1 MLHAGKNPKSMYAP
15 GRKAFSPPEDFQVTM
30 PWAKVGAWYVGPKA
44 ENEEI
49 YKEMVIKA
57 MDAHLD
63 FRKNY
68 FPSDPPYITP
78 EIKDSLA
85 YKTEIENMRREL
97 ATMRGEMKKSVPYF
111 TPRYKG
117 HVIWDASMP
126 AQLGYL
132 TAFMYHQ
139 NNAIEEAGNVTTTYE
154 VEAGKDLCGMVGFNK
169 ELGRGHLTAGGTVA
183 NCEAM
188 WCARNVKFLPFAMQ
202 DAVKEVP
209 ELVGAQGMSID
220 LPGGGTK
227 KLVEATTWDLLNL
240 NTDVIVEMPDKIANT
255 INQGKSSTS
264 DQMTYMEV
272 MRLSKKYKIEA
283 KGVLKFC
290 KKHDIQAENS
300 PVCIMPTTAHISLFK
315 GTNLTGMGLGE
326 DETILIACDKN
337 SRMKTDDLEAKLESL
352 RTAGT
357 AVVAV
362 CAVMGTTEESAID
375 DLDEILNIRDRMRK
389 KEPPLDFLV
398 HCDGAWG
405 GYFCTMIRE
414 PQVQSQRQATADEG
428 FVPELPLSLFVQK
441 QLNRMKDVDTI
452 TLDPHKSGFCTY
464 PAGAIAY
471 RKARINDVVSSMV
484 EADTPYYYGS
494 VNLGNWGIEGSKPGN
509 SAAAVYLANK
519 VIGLHKLGHGRI
531 LAECTFTS
539 KLMYCL
545 WTTIAQD
552 QDPFIVVT
560 TKPLKSEIVPEDAV
574 QFIRDN
580 IMGKSNEEIEE
591 NAKAMDF
598 LQEVGP
604 DTLMPNFAVNFR
616 TSEGLNESLYLCNRL
631 NDAVFKLNVHA
642 TDQISARRWPMLVTA
657 SYFAHHPGSGAL
669 KNLKK
674 RLGLSHVGRKES
686 LRYIICCAMDPF
698 ATSMNFI
705 EDFGNIMRNAI
716 LCSIGTV
723 LDEPDYHNFVTSG
736 QADEDNNVVLYYA
749 GGMEPKC
756 HQYSIF
762 AKFRVTYGADVR
774 EIRNKAVERDGPL
787 VFRTTDDKLT
797 LHDLLLKNFEDGK
810 DGLNFKVDCYNG
822 LPTESLQPIKKGV
835 PVQVVDVAR
844 YRRFDLTDIRKYDE
858 SQFFLYGDRSNRAF
872 LANMPVKGDNL
883 DFYQFVELASVPEH
897 IDEVLLLNGVEM
909 SLFHIDPQSEGI
921 LEPGEPVVGLVEQGS
936 EYIADFIGHDG
947 VEYKTIVKI
956 WKDYWHT
963 DPGLFK

>member
-15 GRKAFSPPEDFQVTM
+15 GRRAFSPREDSQVAM

-49 YKEMVIKA
+49 YKEMVLKA

-68 FPSDPPYITP
+68 FPSDPAYVTP
-78 EIKDSLA
+78 EIKDSDA
-85 YKTEIENMRREL
+85 YKKEIENMRTEL
-97 ATMRGEMKKSVPYF
+97 ATMREEMKKSVPYF

-117 HVIWDASMP
+117 HVIWDPSMP

-139 NNAIEEAGNVTTTYE
+139 NNAIEEAGNITTTYE
-154 VEAGKDLCGMVGFNK
+154 VEAGKDLCRMVGFDYR
-169 ELGRGHLTAGGTVA
+169 GRGHLTAGGTVA

-202 DAVKEVP
+202 DAVNE
-209 ELVGAQGMSID
+209 EDNLQGAKDMSID

-240 NTDVIVEMPDKIANT
+240 NTDVIVEMPDKIADT

-272 MRLSKKYKIEA
+272 MKLSKKYKIEA

-290 KKHDIQAENS
+290 EDHGIKGDTF

-315 GTNLTGMGLGE
+315 GTNLSGMGLGE
-326 DETILIACDKN
+326 DRTILIPCDEN
-337 SRMKTDDLEAKLESL
+337 SRMKTKDLEDKLESL
-352 RTAGT
+352 RTAGI

-375 DLDEILNIRDRMRK
+375 DVDEILKIRHRMRK
-389 KEPPLDFLV
+389 KNRALDFLV
-398 HCDGAWG
+398 HCDAAWG

-414 PQVQSQRQATADEG
+414 PPAQIQRQATADEG
-428 FVPELPLSLFVQK
+428 FVPELPLSSFVQT
-441 QLNRMKDVDTI
+441 QLKRMKDVDTI

-471 RKARINDVVSSMV
+471 RKARINEVVSSMV

-519 VIGLHKLGHGRI
+519 VIGLHKFGHGRI

-545 WTTIAQD
+545 WTTIAQE

-560 TKPLKSEIVPEDAV
+560 TKPLKSKIIPENPV

-580 IMGKSNEEIEE
+580 IMGKSNEEIEK

-616 TSEGLNESLYLCNRL
+616 TSEGLNKSLDLCNQL
-631 NDAVFKLNVHA
+631 NKAVFKLNVHA
-642 TDQISARRWPMLVTA
+642 KDQISARRWPMLVT
-657 SYFAHHPGSGAL
+657 SSCFADHPGSDAL
-669 KNLKK
+669 NKLKT
-674 RLGLSHVGRKES
+674 RLGVGK
-686 LRYIICCAMDPF
+686 IIA
-698 ATSMNFI
+698 
-705 EDFGNIMRNAI
+705 
-716 LCSIGTV
+716 
-723 LDEPDYHNFVTSG
+723 
-736 QADEDNNVVLYYA
+736 
-749 GGMEPKC
+749 K
-756 HQYSIF
+756 IF
-762 AKFRVTYGADVR
+762 Y
-774 EIRNKAVERDGPL
+774 
-787 VFRTTDDKLT
+787 
-797 LHDLLLKNFEDGK
+797 
-810 DGLNFKVDCYNG
+810 
-822 LPTESLQPIKKGV
+822 
-835 PVQVVDVAR
+835 
-844 YRRFDLTDIRKYDE
+844 
-858 SQFFLYGDRSNRAF
+858 
-872 LANMPVKGDNL
+872 
-883 DFYQFVELASVPEH
+883 
-897 IDEVLLLNGVEM
+897 
-909 SLFHIDPQSEGI
+909 
-921 LEPGEPVVGLVEQGS
+921 
-936 EYIADFIGHDG
+936 
-947 VEYKTIVKI
+947 
-956 WKDYWHT
+956 
-963 DPGLFK
+963 

>member
-15 GRKAFSPPEDFQVTM
+15 RRKAFSPREDFTM
-30 PWAKVGAWYVGPKA
+30 PWAKVGAWFVGPKA

-49 YKEMVIKA
+49 YKEMVLEA
-57 MDAHLD
+57 VDAHLD
-63 FRKNY
+63 YRKNY
-68 FPSDPPYITP
+68 FPSDPAYVTP

-85 YKTEIENMRREL
+85 YKTEIENTRSEL
-97 ATMRGEMKKSVPYF
+97 AAMREEMKKSVPYF

-117 HVIWDASMP
+117 HVVWDPSMP
-126 AQLGYL
+126 AQLGFL

-139 NNAIEEAGNVTTTYE
+139 NNAIEEAGNITTTYE
-154 VEAGKDLCGMVGFNK
+154 VEVGKELCGMVGFHK

-188 WCARNVKFLPFAMQ
+188 WCARNVKFLPLAMQ
-202 DAVKEVP
+202 DAVKKVP
-209 ELVGAQGMSID
+209 ELAGAQGMSID

-227 KLVEATTWDLLNL
+227 KLVEANTWDLLNL
-240 NTDVIVEMPDKIANT
+240 NTDVIVEMPDKIAYT
-255 INQGKSSTS
+255 INQGNSSTS
-264 DQMTYMEV
+264 DQLTYMDV
-272 MRLSKKYKIEA
+272 MRLSKEYKIEA
-283 KGVLKFC
+283 MGVLKFC
-290 KKHDIQAENS
+290 AEHNIQPENS
-300 PVCIMPTTAHISLFK
+300 PVCVMPTTAHISLYK
-315 GTNLTGMGLGE
+315 GNNLTGMGLGE
-326 DETILIACDKN
+326 RETILIPCDEN

-352 RTAGT
+352 RTAQI
-357 AVVAV
+357 AVVVV

-414 PQVQSQRQATADEG
+414 PPEQIQRQAIADEG
-428 FVPELPLSLFVQK
+428 FVPELPLSLFVQR
-441 QLNRMKDVDTI
+441 QLKRMKDSDTI
-452 TLDPHKSGFCTY
+452 TLDPHKSGFCSY
-464 PAGAIAY
+464 PAGAIVY
-471 RKARINDVVSSMV
+471 RTARINDVLSSMV

-509 SAAAVYLANK
+509 SAAAVYLASK
-519 VIGLHKLGHGRI
+519 VIGLHKAGHGRI

-545 WTTIAQD
+545 WTTLAQD
-552 QDPFIVVT
+552 GDPFIVVT
-560 TKPLKSEIVPEDAV
+560 TKPLKSTIVPDDPV

-591 NAKAMDF
+591 NTKAMAF

-604 DTLMPNFAVNFR
+604 DTLMPNFAVNFKHPNG
-616 TSEGLNESLYLCNRL
+616 SLNNKVKLCSQL
-631 NDAVFKLNVHA
+631 NDALFKLNVHA
-642 TDQISARRWPMLVTA
+642 TNQISARRWPMLVTA
-657 SYFAHHPGSGAL
+657 SYFAHHTGSHAL
-669 KNLKK
+669 QNLKE
-674 RLGLSHVGRKES
+674 RLGLPPSGKES

-698 ATSMNFI
+698 ATSMDFI
-705 EDFGNIMRNAI
+705 EDFGSIIRNAI
-716 LCSIGTV
+716 LCSIGT
-723 LDEPDYHNFVTSG
+723 LFDEPDYHNFVTSG
-736 QADEDNNVVLYYA
+736 QADEGNNVVLYYA
-749 GGMEPKC
+749 GGMEPRS
-756 HQYSIF
+756 HQYSIL
-762 AKFRVTYGADVR
+762 AKFRVEYGADVR
-774 EIRNKAVERDGPL
+774 KIRNKAAKTTDGPL
-787 VFRTTDDKLT
+787 VFRTTGDKLT

-810 DGLNFKVDCYNG
+810 DGLKFKVDCYNG
-822 LPTESLQPIKKGV
+822 LPTETSQPIMKGV
-835 PVQVVDVAR
+835 PVQVVDVAQ
-844 YRRFDLTDIRKYDE
+844 YRRFDLTDIRQYDG

-883 DFYQFVELASVPEH
+883 DFYQFVQLASVPEH

-947 VEYKTIVKI
+947 VEYKTTVKI
-956 WKDYWHT
+956 WKDFWHT
-963 DPGLFK
+963 DPGLFN

>member
-15 GRKAFSPPEDFQVTM
+15 GRRAFSPREDSQVAM

-49 YKEMVIKA
+49 YKEMVLKA

-68 FPSDPPYITP
+68 FPSDPAYVTP
-78 EIKDSLA
+78 EIKDSDA
-85 YKTEIENMRREL
+85 YKKEIENMRTEL
-97 ATMRGEMKKSVPYF
+97 ATMREEMKKSVPYF

-117 HVIWDASMP
+117 HVVWDPSMP

-139 NNAIEEAGNVTTTYE
+139 NNAIEEAGNITTTYE
-154 VEAGKDLCGMVGFNK
+154 VEAGKDLCRMVGFDYR
-169 ELGRGHLTAGGTVA
+169 GRGHLTAGGTVA

-202 DAVKEVP
+202 DAVNE
-209 ELVGAQGMSID
+209 EDDLQGAKDMSID

-240 NTDVIVEMPDKIANT
+240 NTDVIVEMPDKIADT

-272 MRLSKKYKIEA
+272 MKLSKKYKIEA

-290 KKHDIQAENS
+290 EDHGIKGDTF

-315 GTNLTGMGLGE
+315 GTNLSGMGLGE
-326 DETILIACDKN
+326 DRTILIPCDEN
-337 SRMKTDDLEAKLESL
+337 SRMKTDDLEDKLESL
-352 RTAGT
+352 RTAGI

-375 DLDEILNIRDRMRK
+375 NVDEILKIRHRMRK
-389 KEPPLDFLV
+389 KNPPLDFLV
-398 HCDGAWG
+398 HCDAAWG
-405 GYFCTMIRE
+405 GYFCTMIRK
-414 PQVQSQRQATADEG
+414 PPGQIQGQATADEG
-428 FVPELPLSLFVQK
+428 FVPELPLSSFVQT
-441 QLNRMKDVDTI
+441 QLNRMKHADTI

-519 VIGLHKLGHGRI
+519 VIGLHKFGHGRI

-545 WTTIAQD
+545 WTTLARD
-552 QDPFIVVT
+552 EDPFVVVT
-560 TKPLKSEIVPEDAV
+560 TKPLKGEKIPQNPV

-591 NAKAMDF
+591 NAKAMEF

-604 DTLMPNFAVNFR
+604 DTLMPNFAVNFKK
-616 TSEGLNESLYLCNRL
+616 SGHLNDSVDKCNLL

-657 SYFAHHPGSGAL
+657 SYFAHHSGSGAL
-669 KNLKK
+669 KALKE
-674 RLGLSHVGRKES
+674 RLGLSTVREELQS

-698 ATSMNFI
+698 ATSMDFI

-723 LDEPDYHNFVTSG
+723 NDKQDHHNFVTSG

-749 GGMEPKC
+749 GGKKSKS

-762 AKFRVTYGADVR
+762 AKFRVKYGADVR
-774 EIRNKAVERDGPL
+774 EIRNKAGGTEGPL
-787 VFRTTDDKLT
+787 VFRTTGRKLT
-797 LHDLLLKNFEDGK
+797 LHDLLLKNFEEGK

-822 LPTESLQPIKKGV
+822 LLTESWQLIKKGV
-835 PVQVVDVAR
+835 EVQVVDVAR
-844 YRRFDLTDIRKYDE
+844 YRRFDLTDIRKYDG

-872 LANMPVKGDNL
+872 LANMPVKGNNL

-947 VEYKTIVKI
+947 VEYKTTVRI
-956 WKDYWHT
+956 WKDFWHT